1 MQKNPAMRP
10 TAVELGDHAFIN
22 RCKLTLGLG
31 VELKAF
37 LKLQK
42 CKLNGITSTSDYD
55 DRDHKAPWVPL

>member
-1 MQKNPAMRP
+1 MQKNPEKRP
-10 TAVELGDHAFIN
+10 TAVELGDHIFIN

-42 CKLNGITSTSDYD
+42 CKLHGVTSTGDYD
-55 DRDHKAPWVPL
+55 DQDN